1 MAVKRHKEAAEVDVI
16 DVVDVEITT
25 PLVGADRDLSPQPS
39 TTPSRVTVR
48 NIHTQYIALESGLI
62 KPGEEG
68 LSTLAE
74 LSCLLGH
81 YVERVEDT
89 TDV

>member
-1 MAVKRHKEAAEVDVI
+1 MAVKRHKEAADIDVI

-25 PLVGADRDLSPQPS
+25 PLVGTDRDMSLQPLI
-39 TTPSRVTVR
+39 PSRVTVR

-62 KPGEEG
+62 RPGEQGEA
-68 LSTLAE
+68 TLAE

-81 YVERVEDT
+81 YVERVEDKA
-89 TDV
+89 DV

>member
-1 MAVKRHKEAAEVDVI
+1 MAVKRHKEAADVDVI

-25 PLVGADRDLSPQPS
+25 PQVGTDRDLSLQPPQ
-39 TTPSRVTVR
+39 TPSPVTVR

-68 LSTLAE
+68 LATRAE

-81 YVERVEDT
+81 YVELV
-89 TDV
+89 DV